1 MDKRVLL
8 KFAALFTLV
17 LFVLLIGLGI
27 IFEIKILTILG
38 LLLFAADVG
47 LLTYYLVLT
56 QT

>member
-1 MDKRVLL
+1 MDKRVIL
-8 KFAALFTLV
+8 KFAALFTLI
-17 LFVLLIGLGI
+17 LFVSLIGLGI
-27 IFEIKILTILG
+27 IFEAKILTILG